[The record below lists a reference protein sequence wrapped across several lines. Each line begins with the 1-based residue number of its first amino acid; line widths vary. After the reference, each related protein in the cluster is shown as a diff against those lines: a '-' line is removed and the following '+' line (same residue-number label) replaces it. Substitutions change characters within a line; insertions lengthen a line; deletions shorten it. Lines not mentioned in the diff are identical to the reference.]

1 MEENDK
7 VKKEIK
13 DLVLVRLETMPKT
26 IKIAFGSDG
35 ELGKEELIKNVKEES
50 PLGRLIIKMQVEY
63 LKSLKAGLQ
72 NG

>member
-13 DLVLVRLETMPKT
+13 DLVLVRLEAMPKT

-35 ELGKEELIKNVKEES
+35 ELGKEELMKNVREES
-50 PLGRLIIKMQVEY
+50 SLGKLIVKMQLEY
-63 LKSLKAGLQ
+63 LKSLKTGLQ
-72 NG
+72 NE